1 MASTE
6 VLHKKVD
13 VLLKLRGYR
22 RVGEE
27 KERGEGVTDIT
38 VVKRGTKKKLL
49 MRIATKS
56 KLISGNIGVK
66 QMKEMGKTLEQMG
79 VEGGIMIGRG
89 FTFSAR
95 QYARKAHIEIL
106 SARSLPAFN
115 IFKHKLVPKHEI
127 LSKEEAE
134 KLLKKYR
141 IKPYRLPQIK
151 ASDPAA
157 RMIGAK
163 QGDVLKI
170 TRKSPTAGRVVVYR
184 YVI

>member
-6 VLHKKVD
+6 ILHKKVD
-13 VLLKLRGYR
+13 ILMKLRGYR

-27 KERGEGVTDIT
+27 KERGEGMTDIT
-38 VVKRGTKKKLL
+38 VVKRGTKRKLL
-49 MRIATKS
+49 MRLVTKS
-56 KLISGNIGVK
+56 KLISGNVGVRRIE
-66 QMKEMGKTLEQMG
+66 EMGKTLERMD
-79 VEGGIMIGRG
+79 VEGGIVIGRG

-95 QYARKAHIEIL
+95 QRARKANIEIL

-127 LSKEEAE
+127 LSKKETDR
-134 KLLKKYR
+134 LLKKYR
-141 IKPYRLPQIK
+141 IKPYQLPLIK

-157 RMIGAK
+157 RVIGAK

-170 TRKSPTAGRVVVYR
+170 TRKSPTAGRAVAYR